1 MDLSKLSDKQLE
13 IALKVAKAAEKQGLN
28 PDFVLPMVMVESGF
42 DDKATSKKG
51 AKGVMQLM
59 PDTAKALGVNPNDV
73 DENIDGGV
81 RLLKELVSNKKI
93 GDDPYKVLAAYN
105 TSTETRNKFLE
116 SGDLTVLP
124 DETIN
129 HMLKVSERFGGELP
143 QVVAG
148 AKPEEKKEE
157 PAQEVPVPQVDAGEE
172 IVDEK
177 VGAGGVPNV
186 RVPRALAGV
195 AGAAA
200 GVGAGAAAAV
210 PAAAMRAKYDAA
222 QLIASYPDA
231 MAAFKAGKS
240 PSEVLNIALQH
251 TAPSPRPELPTAGG
265 PLTGTPA
272 GGRMTQNWVGS
283 QDAEGRYTDVG
294 MKARDQAEAHQM
306 KRAAMAAE
314 DKIGQI
320 APEFR
325 ADPNRANLYLPQSA
339 GRGPSPRFGGT
350 PNTPLPQPAP
360 VAVKAPTIMGGLS
373 ALAKHYTPYMKWP
386 VMGGLTGLTL
396 GQGAADVY
404 NRAKEGKT
412 GEAAI
417 SAAGTA
423 AATAAP
429 FVGAAASIP
438 LAGAGALLPAYLYM
452 QDNPEVKKEF
462 VEQGLHGKSP
472 YGRTGFN
479 LYR

>member
-59 PDTAKALGVNPNDV
+59 PETAKALGVNSNDV
-73 DENIDGGV
+73 DENIEGGV

-157 PAQEVPVPQVDAGEE
+157 PAQDTPVPQVDVGEE
-172 IVDEK
+172 VVDDTEK
-177 VGAGGVPNV
+177 APNT
-186 RVPRALAGV
+186 RVPRALTGL

-200 GVGAGAAAAV
+200 GATAGAGAAI
-210 PAAAMRAKYDAA
+210 PAAALRAKYDAA

-325 ADPNRANLYLPQSA
+325 ADPNRANLFIPQSA

-350 PNTPLPQPAP
+350 PTAPIPPVAP
-360 VAVKAPTIMGGLS
+360 VAAQTPTVMSGLG
-373 ALAKHYTPYMKWP
+373 ALARHYTPYLKWP
-386 VMGGLTGLTL
+386 VMGGLTGLAV
-396 GQGAADVY
+396 GQGAADIY
-404 NRAKEGKT
+404 NRAKEGKK

-423 AATAAP
+423 ASVAAP
-429 FVGAAASIP
+429 LAGTAASIP

-452 QDNPEVKKEF
+452 QDNPEAKERF
-462 VEQGLHGKSP
+462 IKGMSGKSA
-472 YGRTGFN
+472 YANRGFG
-479 LYR
+479 LD

>member
-13 IALKVAKAAEKQGLN
+13 IALKVAQAAEKQGLN

-59 PDTAKALGVNPNDV
+59 PDTAKALGVNLNDV
-73 DENIDGGV
+73 DENIEGGV
-81 RLLKELVSNKKI
+81 RLLKELVSNKNI
-93 GDDPYKVLAAYN
+93 GSDPYKVLAAYN

-148 AKPEEKKEE
+148 AKTEKEAPAPEA
-157 PAQEVPVPQVDAGEE
+157 PAPQVAEGEE
-172 IVDEK
+172 LVDEK
-177 VGAGGVPNV
+177 VGAGGASNI
-186 RVPRALAGV
+186 RVPRALAGL

-200 GVGAGAAAAV
+200 GATAGAGAAV
-210 PAAAMRAKYDAA
+210 PAAALRAKYDAA

-240 PSEVLNIALQH
+240 PSDVLNIALQH
-251 TAPSPRPELPTAGG
+251 TAPSPRPDLPTAGG

-314 DKIGQI
+314 DKISQI

-325 ADPNRANLYLPQSA
+325 ADPNRANLFIPQSA

-350 PNTPLPQPAP
+350 PNAPLASAAP
-360 VAVKAPTIMGGLS
+360 VVEKPTVMGGL
-373 ALAKHYTPYMKWP
+373 AGLAKHYTPYLKWP
-386 VMGGLTGLTL
+386 VMGGLAGFGV

-404 NRAKEGKT
+404 NRLKENKPGQ
-412 GEAAI
+412 AAV

-429 FVGAAASIP
+429 FVGTAASIP
-438 LAGAGALLPAYLYM
+438 LTGAGALLPAYLYM
-452 QDNPEVKKEF
+452 QDNPEAKERF
-462 VEQGLHGKSP
+462 LKGMSGKSA
-472 YGRTGFN
+472 YANRGFG
-479 LYR
+479 LD